1 MRADFRR
8 EMCRSAGSAPYLS
21 VELFDYVVCADAL
34 PMLRGISA
42 VRQRLGEAFAHDLG
56 GLLHPH
62 QLEPI
67 GKPTRLWPR
76 I

>member
-1 MRADFRR
+1 
-8 EMCRSAGSAPYLS
+8 
-21 VELFDYVVCADAL
+21 
-34 PMLRGISA
+34 MLRGISA
-42 VRQRLGEAFAHDLG
+42 VRQRLGEAFAHDLD